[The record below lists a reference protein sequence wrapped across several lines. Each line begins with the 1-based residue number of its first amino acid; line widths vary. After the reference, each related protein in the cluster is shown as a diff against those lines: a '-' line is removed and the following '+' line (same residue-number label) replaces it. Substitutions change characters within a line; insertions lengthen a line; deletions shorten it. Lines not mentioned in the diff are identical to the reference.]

1 VLSNRA
7 WFPRQ
12 QADEHMPRGIDKA
25 GLAADDIDLFV
36 VIEQV

>member
-1 VLSNRA
+1 L
-7 WFPRQ
+7 PRQ
-12 QADEHMPRGIDKA
+12 EADGRVLRGIDKA